1 MDGKPGYLI
10 RKYVRYKPLELMHN
24 FQQRDRLVIDGV
36 EVTRDM
42 MVAGSEALGVL
53 RLEGWVVDD
62 LRASAEIYA
71 AMRRAKN
78 LPQTKPG
85 RP

>member
-1 MDGKPGYLI
+1 MDGGRTPICQHPPALA
-10 RKYVRYKPLELMHN
+10 
-24 FQQRDRLVIDGV
+24 QRDRLVIEGV

-71 AMRRAKN
+71 AMHRAKS